1 MNDFKIVFTGP
12 PGVGKSTA
20 IAALS
25 DTPPVRTEV
34 RNADASLGP
43 THTTVALDF
52 GQVDLG
58 RGQSARL
65 FGTPGQARF
74 EFMWRI
80 VAADAAGVVIL
91 IDNSRVDP
99 LGEFVAYLEAYRD
112 LLPQMTFVAGIV
124 RTEVCRQPSADDYV
138 QQLTSRGLAFPVLE
152 VDVRRRDDVQV
163 MVDMLLTK
171 VRSRL

>member
-1 MNDFKIVFTGP
+1 
-12 PGVGKSTA
+12 
-20 IAALS
+20 
-25 DTPPVRTEV
+25 
-34 RNADASLGP
+34 
-43 THTTVALDF
+43 
-52 GQVDLG
+52 
-58 RGQSARL
+58 
-65 FGTPGQARF
+65 
-74 EFMWRI
+74 MWRI

-138 QQLTSRGLAFPVLE
+138 QQLTARGLAFPVLE

>member
-1 MNDFKIVFTGP
+1 MKEFKIVFTGP
-12 PGVGKSTA
+12 PGAGKTTA

-25 DTPPVRTEV
+25 DLPPVRTEA
-34 RNADASLGP
+34 RNTDATLGP
-43 THTTVALDF
+43 THITVAMDF

-58 RGQSARL
+58 RGQWARL

-91 IDNSRVDP
+91 IDNTRADP

-112 LLPQMTFVAGIV
+112 LLPQMTLVAGIG
-124 RTEVCRQPSADDYV
+124 RTDVSRHPTVDDYV
-138 QQLTSRGLAFPVLE
+138 EQLTARGLAFPVLE

-171 VRSRL
+171 AQSRS